1 MYRLDPLVHESPL
14 LSPPNSLHSALAPPA
29 FPHLRHSLTM
39 STSTTAKSAS
49 TKGKKAAT
57 PAQLRAAAR
66 EELNALFASA
76 PGGSIAGEE
85 EYEDFARRVL
95 AQLDVI
101 GGGEYTEEVA
111 YQASRLVRETVG
123 FATGVEGAEVD
134 AEVPWTH
141 PIYRQAFAQVQAEI
155 AAERADREGEDEAPA
170 SVVEVEAEVTEV
182 DELAGDDM
190 EVVEEAPPVPQTRA
204 KGKVAPRPI
213 RVPEYKPAA
222 KVIVSKPKRALPADE
237 PSATPSPRKK
247 ARAEALAF
255 PSPVWRP
262 ASAEPSLS
270 IRCSYCAAHPKGG
283 RCVLREGFTK
293 CDRCLLS
300 RQGCWAPGGGRK
312 LFGEWYDAQGHL
324 RAVRLDGVIA
334 AKVIRS
340 RGRASDMPAWVK
352 EAWDQHKSVRQALHA
367 AGEGSLGESSAS
379 EITPPRSG
387 RAVKASA
394 PPKTARTS
402 LPSSASSAKLSHVE
416 VPVPRVRIPAPVAS
430 SSSQPVASSS
440 QAAPPPPS
448 PSPAPATPPT
458 GSLPPPAAQ
467 RHASPNSPPRQP
479 SVPPFA
485 AEEPLAPPAFRTPA
499 SAAASAMPPPPPPTP
514 QQLGLGGLVERETQ
528 WFRETFARHLV
539 ANFSRPQ
546 DSAPIDP
553 HRTPAGDA
561 YVRALESVRDA
572 LSGQVAALAATRDE
586 LRLRARN
593 APLSDA
599 EIFGHY
605 ANR

>member
-1 MYRLDPLVHESPL
+1 M
-14 LSPPNSLHSALAPPA
+14 SA
-29 FPHLRHSLTM
+29 
-39 STSTTAKSAS
+39 STTAKSAPA
-49 TKGKKAAT
+49 KGKKAAT

-66 EELNALFASA
+66 EEVNALFASA

-85 EYEDFARRVL
+85 EYSDFARRVL
-95 AQLDVI
+95 AQLDII
-101 GGGEYTEEVA
+101 GGGEATEEVA
-111 YQASRLVRETVG
+111 YQAARLVRETIG
-123 FATGVEGAEVD
+123 FATGVEGEEVN

-141 PIYRQAFAQVQAEI
+141 PLYRQAFTQVQAEL
-155 AAERADREGEDEAPA
+155 AAERAEREEAEKADREGEEEAPA
-170 SVVEVEAEVTEV
+170 SVAEVEAEVEAEV
-182 DELAGDDM
+182 DELADDGM
-190 EVVEEAPPVPQTRA
+190 EVVKEVPPVPQTRA
-204 KGKVAPRPI
+204 KAKVAPRPI

-222 KVIVSKPKRALPADE
+222 KVVVSKPKRALPADE
-237 PSATPSPRKK
+237 PAATPSPRKK
-247 ARAEALAF
+247 ARAEVLAF

-270 IRCSYCAAHPKGG
+270 VRCSYCAAHPKGG

-312 LFGEWYDAQGHL
+312 LFGEWYNTQGHV

-334 AKVIRS
+334 AKVIKS

-387 RAVKASA
+387 KSTKTSVPSAS
-394 PPKTARTS
+394 KKGS
-402 LPSSASSAKLSHVE
+402 LPGSGSSAKLSHVE
-416 VPVPRVRIPAPVAS
+416 SQVPVPRARLADPVAS
-430 SSSQPVASSS
+430 SSSQPAAASS
-440 QAAPPPPS
+440 QAAPPPSS

-458 GSLPPPAAQ
+458 AQIPPPT
-467 RHASPNSPPRQP
+467 PPRATSPLPAPRPP

-499 SAAASAMPPPPPPTP
+499 HAAASAMPPPPPPTP
-514 QQLGLGGLVERETQ
+514 QQLGLGGLVERETA

-546 DSAPIDP
+546 DSAPLDP
-553 HRTPAGDA
+553 RRTPAGNA
-561 YVRALESVRDA
+561 YVQALESVRDA
-572 LSGQVAALAATRDE
+572 LSGQVAALASTRDE

-593 APLSDA
+593 APLSDP

-605 ANR
+605 ANRWALYTCLSSSVARADL

>member
-1 MYRLDPLVHESPL
+1 MSP
-14 LSPPNSLHSALAPPA
+14 SRP
-29 FPHLRHSLTM
+29 PHLLQLYHPSIAM
-39 STSTTAKSAS
+39 SASTAAKSTA

-85 EYEDFARRVL
+85 EYSDFARRVL
-95 AQLDVI
+95 AQLAVI

-111 YQASRLVRETVG
+111 YQASRLVRETIG
-123 FATGVEGAEVD
+123 FATGVEGDVVD

-141 PIYRQAFAQVQAEI
+141 PLYRQAFAQVQAEL
-155 AAERADREGEDEAPA
+155 AAERAEREGAEEPA
-170 SVVEVEAEVTEV
+170 LVGEVEAEV
-182 DELAGDDM
+182 DELAEDDM
-190 EVVEEAPPVPQTRA
+190 EVVEEAPPVSQTRA
-204 KGKVAPRPI
+204 KRKVAPRPI

-237 PSATPSPRKK
+237 PTAAPTPSKK
-247 ARAEALAF
+247 ARTELLVF
-255 PSPVWRP
+255 PDPVWRP
-262 ASAEPSLS
+262 ASEEPSPSL
-270 IRCSYCAAHPKGG
+270 RCSYCTSHPKGG
-283 RCVLREGFTK
+283 RCVLREGFAK
-293 CDRCLLS
+293 CDRCMLG
-300 RQGCWAPGGGRK
+300 RQGCWVPGGGK
-312 LFGEWYDAQGHL
+312 NPFGEWYDAKGHL
-324 RAVRLDGVIA
+324 RAVRLDGVLA

-340 RGRASDMPAWVK
+340 RGRTSDMPAWVK

-367 AGEGSLGESSAS
+367 AGEGSLGDSSAS

-387 RAVKASA
+387 KSA
-394 PPKTARTS
+394 KTAAPSVSKRSS
-402 LPSSASSAKLSHVE
+402 LPGSGSSAKLSHVE
-416 VPVPRVRIPAPVAS
+416 VPAPHVRIAAPVAS
-430 SSSQPVASSS
+430 SSSRPAASSS
-440 QAAPPPPS
+440 QAAPPPSS

-458 GSLPPPAAQ
+458 GRLTPP
-467 RHASPNSPPRQP
+467 SVPRQP

-485 AEEPLAPPAFRTPA
+485 AEEPLAQPTFRTPA
-499 SAAASAMPPPPPPTP
+499 PAPASAMPPPPPPTP
-514 QQLGLGGLVERETQ
+514 EQLGLGGLVERETQ

-546 DSAPIDP
+546 DTAPVDP
-553 HRTPAGDA
+553 RRTPAGDA
-561 YVRALESVRDA
+561 YVRALEGVRDA

-586 LRLRARN
+586 LRIRARN